1 MNFSKLDQNP
11 PQSFAL
17 EFDPRT
23 FSQNFN
29 LMTALY
35 ILPLIAVIPFIF
47 LKAKCIRKIS
57 MTELGHKWVDLLL
70 GETMLFCVL
79 FNFQYLLFGMIAF
92 YQDGRDLR
100 SYSSSMIIWVGNV
113 CTLLSLLGLI
123 FKP

>member
-1 MNFSKLDQNP
+1 MNFQTLDQNP

-17 EFDPRT
+17 EFDPKT
-23 FSQNFN
+23 FSNNFN

-35 ILPLIAVIPFIF
+35 ILPLVAVIPFIF

-57 MTELGHKWVDLLL
+57 MAELGHKWVDLLL

-92 YQDGRDLR
+92 YQDGRDIK
-100 SYSSSMIIWVGNV
+100 SYSSSMIIFLSNL
-113 CTLLSLLGLI
+113 CTLMSFLGMIL
-123 FKP
+123 KP

>member
-1 MNFSKLDQNP
+1 
-11 PQSFAL
+11 
-17 EFDPRT
+17 
-23 FSQNFN
+23 
-29 LMTALY
+29 MTALY

-70 GETMLFCVL
+70 GEIMLFCVL

-92 YQDGRDLR
+92 YQDGRDIK
-100 SYSSSMIIWVGNV
+100 SYTSSMIICLSNL
-113 CTLLSLLGLI
+113 CTVLSFLGFV